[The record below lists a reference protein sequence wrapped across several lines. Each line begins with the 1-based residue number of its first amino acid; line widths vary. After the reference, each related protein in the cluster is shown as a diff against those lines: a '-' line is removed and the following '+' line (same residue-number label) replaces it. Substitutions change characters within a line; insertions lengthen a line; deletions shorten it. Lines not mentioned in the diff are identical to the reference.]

1 MMAVLKEKQLKNSGI
16 NVPSNFKTKSLILS
30 SLSSNPLVS
39 YILLENE
46 SKKLLSKSN
55 LVLTDTI
62 PGKAPEPAK
71 ELDWIIVEGKIVDK
85 EKKALSKITVSV
97 QGIEGK
103 SVSDTDGIYKI
114 RVPKSEP
121 FTIYF
126 DDSSSDSKNIRKKE
140 YKNPPKGSFG
150 TYVFVVD

>member
-16 NVPSNFKTKSLILS
+16 DVPSNFKTRSLILS

-46 SKKLLSKSN
+46 SKKLLNKSN
-55 LVLTDTI
+55 LVLTHKV
-62 PGKAPEPAK
+62 PGKTPEPAK
-71 ELDWIIVEGKIVDK
+71 ELDWMIVDGKIVDK
-85 EKKALSKITVSV
+85 EKKPFGRITVSV
-97 QGIEGK
+97 QGMEGK
-103 SVSDTDGIYKI
+103 AMSDKDGNYKI
-114 RVPKSEP
+114 RVPKSKP

-140 YKNPPKGSFG
+140 YKNPPSGSFG
-150 TYVFVVD
+150 TFVFVVD